1 MSTQQQ
7 QPKPK
12 PAKPMGKGWEANLI
26 RERIKAQ
33 EERQRRI
40 REASS

>member
-1 MSTQQQ
+1 MSTEQQQ
-7 QPKPK
+7 K
-12 PAKPMGKGWEANLI
+12 PAKPVGKGWEMVRIL
-26 RERIKAQ
+26 ERIKAQ